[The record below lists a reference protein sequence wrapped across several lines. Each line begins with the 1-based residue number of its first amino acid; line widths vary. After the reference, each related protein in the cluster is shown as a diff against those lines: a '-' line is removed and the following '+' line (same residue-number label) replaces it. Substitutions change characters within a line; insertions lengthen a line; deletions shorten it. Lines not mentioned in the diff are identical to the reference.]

1 MASRTAAK
9 SKKPAKSKTEAPAR
23 APAAKGGRTAAGS
36 EPQVEIDRLRAELEA
51 ARKRIAELEAQHE
64 SLVNR
69 IDWAIDS
76 LHSLIDE

>member
-9 SKKPAKSKTEAPAR
+9 SKKPAKGKAEAPAR
-23 APAAKGGRTAAGS
+23 GPAATDGRMAAGL
-36 EPQVEIDRLRAELEA
+36 EPAVEIERLRAELET

-64 SLVNR
+64 NLVNR

-76 LHSLIDE
+76 LHSLIDD